1 MPLLKA
7 KIAGGVDLKATLSPL
22 GVNEI
27 PACQTAELVSKT
39 FKELPHARKLLLILK
54 ALMRSPNCLSTFVGV
69 HTGGVSSYTVTLM
82 VLAFCK
88 FQV

>member
-7 KIAGGVDLKATLSPL
+7 RIAGGIELKLTLSPL
-22 GVNEI
+22 EVAEI
-27 PACQTAELVSKT
+27 PACQTAEIVSKT
-39 FKELPHARKLLLILK
+39 FKELPHARKLLLITK
-54 ALMRSPNCLSTFVGV
+54 ALMRAPNCLHAFVGV